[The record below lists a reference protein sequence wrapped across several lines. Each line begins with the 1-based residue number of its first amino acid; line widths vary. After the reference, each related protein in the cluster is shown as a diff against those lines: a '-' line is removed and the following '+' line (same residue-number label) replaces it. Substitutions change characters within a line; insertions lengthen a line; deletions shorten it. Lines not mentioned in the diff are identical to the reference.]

1 MLTLEDLPFELL
13 MHVHL
18 LSLSHAL
25 PVVSRHLRAVFASTT
40 AHHRARFLLLRHD
53 HKTLSHAI
61 KYPTC
66 TLDVVHALERLAKL
80 RGKRLKCSTLPRRL
94 VKGLGKGAAGKGAAG
109 KGGGQGDGQGDN
121 DGVDLEL
128 ITYLLDTY
136 NASPNSHDGY
146 PLARAVFARHLPL
159 IRLLLQY
166 GADPA
171 LKDGWAVT
179 TAIANGDADLVKLL
193 MEREVERD
201 EDDGDEGP
209 LHEVV
214 LERGGG
220 RKSSK
225 KRRRDSGGGGGK
237 RRRVAMGD
245 RCRATKEMLETA
257 VKAKQWGIVDYLTA
271 KGAPPSISVLAML

>member
-1 MLTLEDLPFELL
+1 MQ
-13 MHVHL
+13 VHL
-18 LSLSHAL
+18 LSLSPAL
-25 PVVSRHLRAVFASTT
+25 PIVSRHLRAVFSSSTP
-40 AHHRARFLLLRHD
+40 HHRARFLFLRHD
-53 HKTLSHAI
+53 HKTFAHAI

-66 TLDVVHALERLAKL
+66 TLDVVHALERLAKA

-94 VKGLGKGAAGKGAAG
+94 VKGLGKSRSDKAGSKGVD
-109 KGGGQGDGQGDN
+109 QIVDDI
-121 DGVDLEL
+121 VDLEL
-128 ITYLLDTY
+128 ITYLLATY

-159 IRLLLQY
+159 IRLLLEY

-201 EDDGDEGP
+201 DDDDEGP

-214 LERGGG
+214 LERDGG
-220 RKSSK
+220 KSSK

-237 RRRVAMGD
+237 RRRLGD
-245 RCRATKEMLETA
+245 RCKATKEMLETA

-271 KGAPPSISVLAML
+271 KGAPQLSLPLSLHHSIELMP

>member
-13 MHVHL
+13 MQVHL

-25 PVVSRHLRAVFASTT
+25 PCVSRHLRAVFSATT
-40 AHHRARFLLLRHD
+40 PHHRARFLYLRHD
-53 HKTLSHAI
+53 HKTLAHAI
-61 KYPTC
+61 KYPSC
-66 TLDVVHALERLAKL
+66 TLDVVHALERLAKS

-94 VKGLGKGAAGKGAAG
+94 VKGLGKS
-109 KGGGQGDGQGDN
+109 GGGKVGSDGADQN
-121 DGVDLEL
+121 DDAIDLEL
-128 ITYLLDTY
+128 IAYLLDTY
-136 NASPNSHDGY
+136 KASPNSHDGY

-159 IRLLLQY
+159 IRLLLEY

-201 EDDGDEGP
+201 DAEGP

-214 LERGGG
+214 LEREGGQ
-220 RKSSK
+220 SSK
-225 KRRRDSGGGGGK
+225 KRRRDSSGGGGK
-237 RRRVAMGD
+237 RRRVAVGD

-271 KGAPPSISVLAML
+271 KGAPPSLNVLAML

>member
-1 MLTLEDLPFELL
+1 MLTFEDLPFELL

-18 LSLSHAL
+18 LSLSHTL
-25 PVVSRHLRAVFASTT
+25 PIVSRHLRATFASTT
-40 AHHRARFLLLRHD
+40 PHHRARFLFLRHD

-61 KYPTC
+61 KYPIC

-94 VKGLGKGAAGKGAAG
+94 VKGLGKTGAAKGSG
-109 KGGGQGDGQGDN
+109 KGGGKPDGD
-121 DGVDLEL
+121 VDLEL

-136 NASPNSHDGY
+136 HASPNSHDGY

-159 IRLLLQY
+159 IRLLLQS
-166 GADPA
+166 GANPA

-201 EDDGDEGP
+201 DEDDSADEGP

-220 RKSSK
+220 KASK

-271 KGAPPSISVLAML
+271 KGAPPSLSVLAML